1 MALANGI
8 YLSSHNAYRGL
19 QKGAVWAN
27 FFRSVL
33 SIPIAVIINYLA
45 GSILTAYGV
54 EAAISALQK
63 WAAIIS
69 KTASDIVAGIIE
81 GTADRYTNIRT
92 RFKEYKKKLS
102 DLMDIYAQ
110 IELLFPETKTLE
122 LLDHPDKIKQKA
134 NTEAHVL
141 EKIICIHALDA
152 LYFWMYQPRA
162 RSAINHLMSSISEEE
177 RHIWVTSQFTLLRQ
191 KEISQMFINGVLGP
205 DFARALSFYLSR
217 YQEYLEEMKCF
228 V

>member
-1 MALANGI
+1 V
-8 YLSSHNAYRGL
+8 YLSSHNAFRGL
-19 QKGAVWAN
+19 PKAAIFGN
-27 FFRSVL
+27 FFRSIM
-33 SIPIAVIINYLA
+33 SIPIAILINFVA
-45 GSILTAYGV
+45 GSIMTVYGA
-54 EAAISALQK
+54 EAAAGILQK

-81 GTADRYTNIRT
+81 GTADRYANIRT
-92 RFKEYKKKLS
+92 RFREYRKKLS
-102 DLMDIYAQ
+102 DLMAIYAQ

-122 LLDHPDKIKQKA
+122 LLENTAKIQEKA
-134 NTEAHVL
+134 NAEAQVM

-162 RSAINHLMSSISEEE
+162 RSAISHLMNSISEEE

-217 YQEYLEEMKCF
+217 YPEYLEDMKRF